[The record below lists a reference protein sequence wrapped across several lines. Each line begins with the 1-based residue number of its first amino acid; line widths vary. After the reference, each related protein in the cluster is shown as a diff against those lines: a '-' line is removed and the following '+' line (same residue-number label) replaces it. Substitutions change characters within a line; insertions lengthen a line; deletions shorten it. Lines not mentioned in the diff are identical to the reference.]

1 MFKRIIDNDPETG
14 QVGMACTDFT
24 RLTVIMRTPVD
35 AIAVWGKM
43 FSLKCMGGWGV
54 AMIVKVL

>member
-1 MFKRIIDNDPETG
+1 
-14 QVGMACTDFT
+14 MACTDFT